1 MFLLSVFL
9 LIASIN
15 CQDSGLKFFEGFAHG
30 IEAEIGNP
38 QECAKSANITLTD
51 FENGYSAIKDVS
63 LYYLLK

>member
-1 MFLLSVFL
+1 MLFFLVVL

-38 QECAKSANITLTD
+38 KECAKSANITLTD
-51 FENGYSAIKDVS
+51 FDNGYVAIKDVCF
-63 LYYLLK
+63 